1 MSTTPPGWYH
11 DPWRQAPMR
20 WWDGSRW
27 TEHLADWRGHL
38 PAAPAP
44 AGPVVPAYGAPAIA
58 DRLHAETQ
66 ITPWLRRLL
75 YVWPLAAAASA
86 GFAAVSIQSV
96 IDAFNGETDS
106 SSASGWGYLAQV
118 ASGFSIALLVLRVVW
133 LHRAVATA
141 RDLGLPVRRQPTP
154 AAVGWIVPV
163 INLWWPLQGVTD
175 LFPSDRRPDRRLAW
189 WWACS
194 IVAAMAPLAGA
205 AVPYV
210 PVAAAVAVVA
220 AAVVPTIA
228 AAVLELGLVT
238 DAVTVHAELAGTT

>member
-38 PAAPAP
+38 PAAPMP
-44 AGPVVPAYGAPAIA
+44 AGAVVPAYVGPSIA
-58 DRLHAETQ
+58 ERLHAESQ

-86 GFAAVSIQSV
+86 GFAAVSIQPV
-96 IDAFNGETDS
+96 IDAFNGQTDS
-106 SSASGWGYLAQV
+106 PGTSGWGALTQV
-118 ASGFSIALLVLRVVW
+118 AGGFSIALLVLRMVW

-141 RDLGLPVRRQPTP
+141 RDLGLPVRRQP
-154 AAVGWIVPV
+154 AAAAIGWLVPV

-175 LFPSDRRPDRRLAW
+175 LFPADRRPDRRLAW
-189 WWACS
+189 WWASS

-210 PVAAAVAVVA
+210 PVAAAVAIVVA
-220 AAVVPTIA
+220 AVLPAVA
-228 AAVLELGLVT
+228 AAVLELGLVSE
-238 DAVTVHAELAGTT
+238 AVALHAQLAAR